1 MLHHLHLN
9 FASKPMKNSR
19 VISHPRHGF
28 TLVELLVVIVII
40 AVLSSLGFVGGR
52 RMMDG
57 AAKAKSMSSLKQ
69 LATAGQLFSSD
80 HNGIIPHAQHTM
92 IGGTKRIWCQHY
104 AVSMSPDLALDN
116 QFREEAGDRFGRGA
130 GIFADDKALKRASGS
145 LAKSGPNS
153 WRTFAYN
160 NRIGAATPD
169 NPGELGHVE
178 GVRHVGQVEAPG
190 KLVLYTQK
198 NLVGDN
204 YPQFLQPHDLADG
217 TVNFDLHGGFA
228 LVGFY
233 DGHVELFQKKNF
245 PASGGFNPATGKAYT
260 ELEINNFIYGR
271 ATKLP
276 KL

>member
-1 MLHHLHLN
+1 MKKNLH
-9 FASKPMKNSR
+9 
-19 VISHPRHGF
+19 ISSSNHGF
-28 TLVELLVVIVII
+28 TLVELLVVVVII
-40 AVLSSLGFVGGR
+40 ATLASLTFMGAG
-52 RMMDG
+52 RMMDS
-57 AAKAKSMSSLKQ
+57 ATKTKSVSNLKQ
-69 LATAGQLFSSD
+69 LATTGQLFSSD
-80 HNGIIPHAQHTM
+80 NNGIILHAQHTLV
-92 IGGTKRIWCQHY
+92 GGTKRIWSQHY

-116 QFREEAGDRFGRGA
+116 QFREVAGDRFGRGA
-130 GIFADDKALKRASGS
+130 GIFADDKALKKAGS
-145 LAKSGPNS
+145 ALAKSGPNS

-198 NLVGDN
+198 TLAGDN
-204 YPQFLQPHDLADG
+204 YPQFLQPEDLSAG
-217 TVNFDLHGGFA
+217 TINFDLHGGLA

-245 PASGGFNPATGKAYT
+245 PAEGGINPATGKAYT
-260 ELEINNFIYGR
+260 ELELNNAKYGR

-276 KL
+276 RL